1 MNSEAFE
8 SCKAM
13 TLDFI
18 IKENDPEVA
27 AVEDDV
33 SAKRNWL
40 FCQMLE
46 QISVFETVDWSLLR
60 IVGSSDFQGKP
71 IFIQQIPRLISGILS
86 FLLPSN

>member
-1 MNSEAFE
+1 MDAKLLLSLTDNTMNSEAFE

-33 SAKRNWL
+33 SAKRN
-40 FCQMLE
+40 
-46 QISVFETVDWSLLR
+46 
-60 IVGSSDFQGKP
+60 
-71 IFIQQIPRLISGILS
+71 
-86 FLLPSN
+86 